1 MRTPTRVAGV
11 VAGLSL
17 SLGVL
22 AASPPSA
29 EEPAETPPVACA
41 EQLAQV
47 DRAEDALARLTAV
60 FEKQATRVEE
70 ATELVAAADN
80 AAERNAARKALREAK
95 AGHARAEAA
104 RTAQQQRLTKAVQR
118 LEKCQ
123 AAQPV

>member
-11 VAGLSL
+11 VA
-17 SLGVL
+17 
-22 AASPPSA
+22 
-29 EEPAETPPVACA
+29 
-41 EQLAQV
+41 
-47 DRAEDALARLTAV
+47 
-60 FEKQATRVEE
+60 
-70 ATELVAAADN
+70 ADT